1 MDVVNG
7 AAEPAVAASEF
18 KVATDFGRVEFPTS
32 TRPPAKWARLQ
43 AVTDDRSM
51 GQLVR
56 LMIKAWR
63 LPAPSVIISVT
74 GGADTLQL
82 NDKQKLV
89 FRRGLLQ
96 AREGGRTLAPSP

>member
-1 MDVVNG
+1 
-7 AAEPAVAASEF
+7 VAG
-18 KVATDFGRVEFPTS
+18 VP
-32 TRPPAKWARLQ
+32 W
-43 AVTDDRSM
+43 
-51 GQLVR
+51 QLVR

-74 GGADTLQL
+74 GGAGSLVL

-96 AREGGRTLAPSP
+96 VRLDLT